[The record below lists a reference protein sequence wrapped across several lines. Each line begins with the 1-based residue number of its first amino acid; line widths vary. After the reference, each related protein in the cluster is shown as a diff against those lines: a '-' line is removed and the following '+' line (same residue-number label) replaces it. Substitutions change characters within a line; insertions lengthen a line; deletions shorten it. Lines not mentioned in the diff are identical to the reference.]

1 MPTTRQGQI
10 APEVVYYVACSLDG
24 YIAGPDG
31 SVEWLTPFQAGG
43 EDYGYREF
51 YSSVEGL
58 LMGSAALGGSQVV
71 PEWNRATELRAR
83 VGH

>member
-58 LMGSAALGGSQVV
+58 LMAALRLVEAKSYPSGIVQLNYE
-71 PEWNRATELRAR
+71 PE
-83 VGH
+83 